1 MFKVNLKKY
10 SLLFLMGI
18 GMGISL
24 FNTAF
29 AEVNAVKPKYAVY
42 SKDMYNGPGSLGGV
56 NSPEVTNA
64 DGEHM
69 LSGGEMRFL
78 TNKGSDSQQLSAVL
92 KSSDGKIV
100 VVDGGVSADTD
111 HLLQNIKELGGY
123 VDAWLITH
131 PQQDHV
137 GALAEIL
144 NNRSTEIDIRNIYYN
159 FHEFEWY
166 QEVDPEECGIVFVLN
181 DALSKY
187 PQDRVHGEIAKGNV
201 IELSDK
207 LSIRVMNDPIKM
219 NDLYAVNNSSVMYD
233 ICIDGKHVIILGDMG
248 PVAGRQ
254 LMDEGVLDGITAD
267 FVQISH
273 HGQNGVDEEFYK
285 RLNPKNCIWPTTKW
299 LYNVQTGNAFGFK
312 TNETKMWI
320 DKLNTEHNY
329 TTKDEDV
336 IIF

>member
-1 MFKVNLKKY
+1 MFRYNFKK
-10 SLLFLMGI
+10 SSFIFFIGI
-18 GMGISL
+18 GI
-24 FNTAF
+24 TAGLYNPVLA
-29 AEVNAVKPKYAVY
+29 AENEAKPKYAVY
-42 SKDMYNGPGSLGGV
+42 SKDMYDGPGSFGGV
-56 NSPEVTNA
+56 NSPETTNV
-64 DGEHM
+64 DGEHV

-78 TNKGSDSQQLSAVL
+78 TNKGSDSQQLSAIL

-111 HLLQNIKELGGY
+111 HLLQNIKEMGGY

-131 PQQDHV
+131 PQQDHI
-137 GALAEIL
+137 GALTEIL

-159 FHEFEWY
+159 FHEPEWY

-187 PQDRVHGEIAKGNV
+187 PQDRVHGEISKGTL

-207 LSIRVMNDPIKM
+207 LTIKVMNDPVKM
-219 NDLYAVNNSSVMYD
+219 NDVYAVNNSSLMYD

-254 LMDEGVLDGITAD
+254 LMNEGVLEGVTAD

-299 LYNVQTGNAFGFK
+299 LYNVQTDNQFGFK
-312 TNETKMWI
+312 TNETKAWI